1 MFFIRSS
8 NNKLLP
14 QKCISIKHPK
24 PITSKNSPPGLG
36 FFWSGSSRLRYMSE
50 PIAAP
55 RKSQEIGVDKMQC
68 SYAMLCHYANMP
80 LMRTKS
86 QVDFSVYKLFTSWTH
101 THTQTTWTYI
111 RDVSCLPTCF
121 CALSKCASNIR
132 SPARTT
138 WSWYCWW
145 LPWKAWKLWNSI
157 ITSQSCAGFQPWTVM
172 YVMTIK
178 ASNMALGADCFLR
191 SWSWRRLEIFPPTG
205 GWLRSRCGPKPP
217 KQLT

>member
-55 RKSQEIGVDKMQC
+55 GKSQEIGVDKMQC

-80 LMRTKS
+80 PMRTKS
-86 QVDFSVYKLFTSWTH
+86 QADFSVYKLFTSWTH
-101 THTQTTWTYI
+101 THTDKRHGHTLEMCHVFLLASVLFPNAHQTSGVQHVQHGHDTVDGCHEKPENYGILDLSILCWISAMNSHVRHDHQGIKHGTW
-111 RDVSCLPTCF
+111 R
-121 CALSKCASNIR
+121 
-132 SPARTT
+132 
-138 WSWYCWW
+138 
-145 LPWKAWKLWNSI
+145 
-157 ITSQSCAGFQPWTVM
+157 
-172 YVMTIK
+172 
-178 ASNMALGADCFLR
+178 
-191 SWSWRRLEIFPPTG
+191 
-205 GWLRSRCGPKPP
+205 
-217 KQLT
+217 

>member
-55 RKSQEIGVDKMQC
+55 GKSQEIGVDKMQC

-80 LMRTKS
+80 PMRTKS

-101 THTQTTWTYI
+101 THRQTTWTYI

-138 WSWYCWW
+138 WS
-145 LPWKAWKLWNSI
+145 
-157 ITSQSCAGFQPWTVM
+157 
-172 YVMTIK
+172 
-178 ASNMALGADCFLR
+178 
-191 SWSWRRLEIFPPTG
+191 
-205 GWLRSRCGPKPP
+205 
-217 KQLT
+217 